1 MGNLIW
7 RLFIILVIFI
17 SGLLVGNIFT
27 PKQILE
33 EKDIVAI
40 PKAKT
45 SLDLDKEEDLSAL
58 QQSQDIQVVFS
69 ALVRQTYQT
78 TKREYEYQL
87 QNLNKNHDSQKEFIK
102 AQKNYLS
109 IIGFIEQNYPLQE
122 EETTKVAEQNSK
134 KETFQEPEQEQKTP
148 ENINQPQIPQNITK
162 EETSQNTL

>member
-33 EKDIVAI
+33 EKDIIAI

-58 QQSQDIQVVFS
+58 QQSQNTKELFS
-69 ALVRQTYQT
+69 ALVIQTYQT

-109 IIGFIEQNYPLQE
+109 IINFIEQNYPLQE
-122 EETTKVAEQNSK
+122 EEIKI
-134 KETFQEPEQEQKTP
+134 PEQDL
-148 ENINQPQIPQNITK
+148 K
-162 EETSQNTL
+162 EELPTTLPVQEEKTEQLQQTEQSITQEEISPKAI

>member
-58 QQSQDIQVVFS
+58 QQSQDIKVVFS

-109 IIGFIEQNYPLQE
+109 IINFIEQNYPLQE
-122 EETTKVAEQNSK
+122 EEIEI
-134 KETFQEPEQEQKTP
+134 PEQDL
-148 ENINQPQIPQNITK
+148 K
-162 EETSQNTL
+162 EELPTTSPVQEEKTEQLQQTEQSITQEEISPKAI

>member
-7 RLFIILVIFI
+7 RLFIILVVFI

-58 QQSQDIQVVFS
+58 QQNQDIQVVFS

-102 AQKNYLS
+102 VQKNYLS
-109 IIGFIEQNYPLQE
+109 IINFIEQNYPLRE
-122 EETTKVAEQNSK
+122 EETIKVSEQNSNE
-134 KETFQEPEQEQKTP
+134 ETSQLPAQEQQTA
-148 ENINQPQIPQNITK
+148 ENTNQTQIPQNITK
-162 EETSQNTL
+162 EATSQNTI

>member
-33 EKDIVAI
+33 EKDIIAI

-58 QQSQDIQVVFS
+58 QQSQNTKELFS
-69 ALVRQTYQT
+69 ALVIQTYQT

-109 IIGFIEQNYPLQE
+109 IINFIEQNYPLQE
-122 EETTKVAEQNSK
+122 EEIKI
-134 KETFQEPEQEQKTP
+134 PEQDL
-148 ENINQPQIPQNITK
+148 K
-162 EETSQNTL
+162 EELPTTSPVQEEKTEQLQQTEQSITQEEISPKAI